1 MFSPGAISFV
11 ISTQSF
17 CRDVYSIITTASAPC
32 GTGAPVM
39 MENAS
44 PRFSA
49 GWDLAGHR
57 ARFDLSYH
65 GQLGWKSL
73 QIGGMHGIAIA
84 RGSRKGRNVAIGD
97 DGLSKD
103 SAGGVEQ
110 GYVFVCAWG
119 QPRTVVLDN
128 AACVFKG

>member
-1 MFSPGAISFV
+1 
-11 ISTQSF
+11 
-17 CRDVYSIITTASAPC
+17 
-32 GTGAPVM
+32 
-39 MENAS
+39 
-44 PRFSA
+44 
-49 GWDLAGHR
+49 
-57 ARFDLSYH
+57 
-65 GQLGWKSL
+65 
-73 QIGGMHGIAIA
+73 MHGIAIA